1 MQKNSDNF
9 SIEDALRLAKSPA
22 GQQLLAL
29 MRQSDPNAIQKA
41 MQQASSGDYSNIK
54 ETLAPLLASQDIQSL
69 LRQMGGQ

>member
-9 SIEDALRLAKSPA
+9 PIDDAMRLAKSPA
-22 GQQLLAL
+22 GQQLIQLL
-29 MRQSDPNAIQKA
+29 RQSDPEAIRQA
-41 MQQASSGDYSNIK
+41 MQQATSGDYNKAK